1 MIFQNWAYRTLRVF
15 RLNAKGKMPMTHVFD
30 IIRRPDTRHALL
42 LETWGGF
49 NKGYA
54 KWFEGEAEA
63 LTYLAKRL
71 NKIVRPADAT
81 IGLGTLKDEQTR
93 IELDEG
99 HFRIVHSEREFGPAL
114 ETFTHELM
122 TKPFKTTTPKT
133 YGSIIGYEEIG
144 WNQNNNIGRILN
156 VARTVDTNATMPE
169 LGAALICRISLCME
183 PSDVAKIADS
193 LVDIESF
200 IEPPR
205 SVTPEEP
212 GEERMFAGDFGK
224 AFSMSANMMR
234 KHKPITENTE
244 NTESAPKK
252 VSEEVLTEEE
262 KDAIHSTQYTSWG
275 AWS

>member
-54 KWFEGEAEA
+54 KWFDGEAEA

-99 HFRIVHSEREFGPAL
+99 HFRIVHSEKEFGPAL
-114 ETFTHELM
+114 DTFTKELM
-122 TKPFKTTTPKT
+122 EKPFTVASPKAI
-133 YGSIIGYEEIG
+133 GSMIGYEEIG

-156 VARTVDTNATMPE
+156 VARTIDTNATMPE

-183 PSDVAKIADS
+183 PSDFIKAADS
-193 LVDIESF
+193 LVEIESF
-200 IEPPR
+200 IEPP
-205 SVTPEEP
+205 TEA
-212 GEERMFAGDFGK
+212 GEEKMFAGDFGK
-224 AFSMSANMMR
+224 AFAMSANMMR
-234 KHKPITENTE
+234 KHKPIAENTE
-244 NTESAPKK
+244 NTESTPKK
-252 VSEEVLTEEE
+252 ASEEVLTEEE